1 MWKKPGYS
9 DADRSRSLLAI
20 IEGAADLGVWLF
32 AQPSTFE
39 FHWPKHSE
47 AERGRLAVLPA
58 CVKTTDERGQGLRE
72 AQVVVNMVMKA

>member
-1 MWKKPGYS
+1 M
-9 DADRSRSLLAI
+9 AI

-58 CVKTTDERGQGLRE
+58 LVKTTDERGQGLRE
-72 AQVVVNMVMKA
+72 AQVVVDMVMKT